1 MEAASVR
8 TLIGP
13 RFEQLGAVNV
23 VLSARARRHAADVAA
38 GPFSVKGVVEGEVAW
53 EVGGARFRV
62 EPGRFLVLDRGE
74 AYRLDIDERRPVET
88 FVVFYADAFVGDL
101 AQARLSSVDDL
112 LDQPD
117 ARRWLPITRRLWSGP
132 TRLSAAMRV
141 LRALAAASAEQG
153 ELDLALRGLLDA
165 CADLAAEVRRERDRL
180 AACKPGT
187 RVEIHAR
194 VLRGKALLDAR
205 YDEDFDLAAAAGEA
219 CLSAH
224 HFHRSFAAI
233 VGAAPYAYVAGRR
246 MEKAE
251 RLLAETD
258 LDAAD
263 VCAAVGYAS
272 LPSFTRAF
280 RRRTGLPP
288 AAWRARFRNGG

>member
-1 MEAASVR
+1 MSAAAVP

-13 RFEQLGAVNV
+13 RFEHLGAANI
-23 VLSARARRHAADVAA
+23 VLAARARRHAAEVAA
-38 GPFSVKGVVEGEVAW
+38 GPFSIKGVTEGEVVW
-53 EVGGARFRV
+53 EAGGARFRV
-62 EPGRFLVLDRGE
+62 EPGSFLVLDRGE
-74 AYRLDIDERRPVET
+74 PYRLDIDEHRPVET
-88 FVVFYADAFVGDL
+88 FVVFFADAFVGDL
-101 AQARLSSVDDL
+101 AQARFQSVDDL
-112 LDQPD
+112 L
-117 ARRWLPITRRLWSGP
+117 
-132 TRLSAAMRV
+132 
-141 LRALAAASAEQG
+141 
-153 ELDLALRGLLDA
+153 
-165 CADLAAEVRRERDRL
+165 EV
-180 AACKPGT
+180 
-187 RVEIHAR
+187 HAR

-205 YDEDFDLAAAAGEA
+205 YDEDFDLAAAASEA
-219 CLSAH
+219 CLSPH
-224 HFHRSFAAI
+224 HFHRSFAAV
-233 VGAAPYAYVAGRR
+233 VGASPYAYVAGRR